1 MRKLATAGRSRA
13 FGWAAQRRQ
22 RKQGIAGV
30 GRRVRAAR
38 QADVARRIPTPN
50 RIPTAD
56 LVCSFGATRVGVL
69 LERLRLHLGTQR
81 FLAARR
87 GDRLWEA
94 SCDYAVLAVGRLAA
108 RMRPE
113 AYRAELCAAARPA
126 RGAR

>member
-13 FGWAAQRRQ
+13 FGWAVRRRQ
-22 RKQGIAGV
+22 QKQGIAGT
-30 GRRVRAAR
+30 RRRSRAAR
-38 QADVARRIPTPN
+38 CTN
-50 RIPTAD
+50 REKRLPTAD
-56 LVCSFGATRVGVL
+56 LVCSFGATRAGAL

-94 SCDYAVLAVGRLAA
+94 SCDYAVLALGRLTA
-108 RMRPE
+108 RLRPE
-113 AYRAELCAAARPA
+113 AYRAELLATARPT

>member
-13 FGWAAQRRQ
+13 FGWAVRRRQ
-22 RKQGIAGV
+22 QKQRIA
-30 GRRVRAAR
+30 AAR
-38 QADVARRIPTPN
+38 RRGQAACRADSAG

-87 GDRLWEA
+87 GDRQWEA
-94 SCDYAVLAVGRLAA
+94 SCDYAILAVGRLAT
-108 RMRPE
+108 RLRPE
-113 AYRAELCAAARPA
+113 AYRTELPVAVRPA
-126 RGAR
+126 RGVR